1 MLLIH
6 LIYQNIHE
14 NLARKIDT
22 MDFGFYASASA
33 ISEYI
38 NKLGKTKFQ
47 ELLKLA

>member
-22 MDFGFYASASA
+22 MDFGFDASASASA

-38 NKLGKTKFQ
+38 NKLDEKQNSKNY
-47 ELLKLA
+47 